1 MHHRS
6 AKTGHRYSPAI
17 VKKQAPK
24 SHTSGTK
31 HDILVRNEHARTLL
45 DDRMIAVVGHELT
58 VFTPTYVD
66 SLSSVQVLWA
76 RLQPDGFIIKDR
88 MLVGTY
94 FGVVTTALAVA
105 LWQTSK
111 ALSSGR
117 LSGIDITSAASLY
130 LVVIGIVT
138 TIFKTTRA
146 VQWNWYDFIRMQHK
160 SKIINFTHEE
170 RCVTYGEVVALA
182 ASRDENDK
190 HSMLGPSNLC
200 FLPDHEFTGS
210 VKLPWAVPIGA
221 FITNGFLLLQEYS
234 TGVLLLVATT
244 SGVYGANNVYHYSD
258 NARVFKCKQITAGIC
273 HVVEEVDSG
282 SKRFGQLGF
291 AALRVGWDG
300 KEGNECQGLT
310 IKSLSNN
317 LRMDT
322 LQSSGRRFPNMK
334 RHSLRRYTGGNYVEG
349 TLRS

>member
-1 MHHRS
+1 V
-6 AKTGHRYSPAI
+6 T
-17 VKKQAPK
+17 
-24 SHTSGTK
+24 
-31 HDILVRNEHARTLL
+31 
-45 DDRMIAVVGHELT
+45 DRKIAVVGHELT
-58 VFTPTYVD
+58 VFSPTFVY
-66 SLSSVQVLWA
+66 SHSPAQVLWA

-105 LWQTSK
+105 IWQTSE

-146 VQWNWYDFIRMQHK
+146 VEWSWYDFIRMQHK

-182 ASRDENDK
+182 ASHDENDK

-200 FLPDHEFTGS
+200 FLPDHKFTGS
-210 VKLPWAVPIGA
+210 VNLPWAVPIGA
-221 FITNGFLLLQEYS
+221 LITNGFLLLQEYS
-234 TGVLLLVATT
+234 TGLLLLVATT
-244 SGVYGANNVYHYSD
+244 SDVYGANNTFEYSE
-258 NARVFKCKQITAGIC
+258 NARVFICKQMTPGIC
-273 HVVEEVDSG
+273 HVVKEVESG

-310 IKSLSNN
+310 SKSLSHN

-322 LQSSGRRFPNMK
+322 LQSAGRRFPIMK
-334 RHSLRRYTGGNYVEG
+334 RHSLRRYTGGNYAEG